1 MTTGTISQY
10 VPSLAAMTAM
20 MTSPAR
26 LMVCQS
32 PTYRYCHACT
42 TNTWIRHTGNQFA
55 ADDGASLG
63 ELMERMVHASPRA
76 ARIYLRVSKARSR
89 HIADKLNA
97 RLREARPQVGEDSL
111 GHVEGTPTLNQT
123 TENGGAGRGSGSGVQ
138 ECCGGDEGT

>member
-42 TNTWIRHTGNQFA
+42 TNTWIRHTGTSSRRTIVP
-55 ADDGASLG
+55 GC
-63 ELMERMVHASPRA
+63 
-76 ARIYLRVSKARSR
+76 VS
-89 HIADKLNA
+89 
-97 RLREARPQVGEDSL
+97 
-111 GHVEGTPTLNQT
+111 
-123 TENGGAGRGSGSGVQ
+123 
-138 ECCGGDEGT
+138 